1 MTQLTFRSVV
11 VLLDCMEGVAAGNL
25 PDAND
30 RAAFVTATTALL
42 EHASATNTPV
52 VRVDV
57 SFRDGHPEVAAS
69 NAYFSVVK
77 ANGRLV
83 EGSDPTRPMA
93 ELSDLLTEAPRV
105 VKRRIGGFAGSDLEM
120 VLRGLGRTH
129 LVLAGLI
136 TRGAILSTACLAA
149 DLDYEVTVARDA
161 CADPDTE
168 AHRVLMD
175 SVLTLRGTV
184 ADVDAI
190 TGKEVAA

>member
-1 MTQLTFRSVV
+1 MTQLNDGSVI

-25 PDAND
+25 PDAAD
-30 RAAFVTATTALL
+30 RAAFVASTTALL
-42 EHASATNTPV
+42 EHARTTGTPV

-57 SFRDGHPEVAAS
+57 SFRNGHPEVAAT
-69 NAYFSVVK
+69 NAYFSAVK

-83 EGSDPTRPMA
+83 EGSDPTLPMA
-93 ELSDLLTEAPRV
+93 ELAGLVADAPRV
-105 VKRRIGGFAGSDLEM
+105 VKKRIGGFAGSDLEM

-149 DLDYEVTVARDA
+149 DLDYEVTIARDA
-161 CADPDTE
+161 CADPDPE

-184 ADVDAI
+184 ADVNDI
-190 TGKEVAA
+190 IGKEVAA